1 MPNIQTAIRFQ
12 TYINTGHRLQKQVHI
27 IMIPV
32 MEPTCTDKNDDKFLA
47 HENTEGLRRSQ
58 KSWLLRPRKIP

>member
-1 MPNIQTAIRFQ
+1 
-12 TYINTGHRLQKQVHI
+12 
-27 IMIPV
+27 MIPV